1 MDNSAKQS
9 VAFERIIAALLDSEH
24 PFPAVHWHRFSDIS
38 AVDMQSL
45 EKIWQDVQP
54 DRRVALLEDL
64 ETLAESDTLVSFDDL
79 SRFAL
84 NDPDPRAREVALR
97 LLWESEDS
105 SLIHKMME
113 MVDHDS
119 AEKVRAAAATALGQ
133 FVYLGE
139 LEEIPQASL
148 HRIEEKLLSITTSTA
163 EPKLVRRRALEAL
176 GFSSRA
182 ELKQLI
188 MAAYN
193 NNDREWLVSALFAM
207 GRSANSSW
215 IPSVMEMMDADDE
228 DVLLEAVRAAGELE
242 APSARR
248 PLLKIIKSQPEGSEI
263 RMAAI
268 WSLSKIG
275 GEKVRDTFEKLLE
288 ESEDDEELDILD
300 EALENL
306 EFTEGFNKF
315 GMIDYDP
322 ESEEAVLANTEAD
335 RWIENTH
342 DEDDEENESDN
353 DDDDDSESDDE
364 DDERSDS

>member
-1 MDNSAKQS
+1 MDNSAQQS

-38 AVDMQSL
+38 AIDLHNL
-45 EKIWQDVQP
+45 EKIWQDIQP

-79 SRFAL
+79 SKFAL
-84 NDPDPRAREVALR
+84 SDPDPRAREVALR

-105 SLIHKMME
+105 SLIQKMIE
-113 MVDHDS
+113 IVDHDS

-139 LEEIPQASL
+139 LEEIPESSL
-148 HRIEEKLLSITTSTA
+148 HRIEEKLLSITTSTS

-176 GFSSRA
+176 GFSSRP

-193 NNDREWLVSALFAM
+193 NNDREWLVSAIFAM
-207 GRSANSSW
+207 GRSANSNW
-215 IPSVMEMMDADDE
+215 IPSVMEMIDADDE

-242 APSARR
+242 APGARR

-275 GEKVRDTFEKLLE
+275 GEKVRDTFEKLME
-288 ESEDDEELDILD
+288 ESEDEEELDILD

-322 ESEEAVLANTEAD
+322 ESEEAVLANPEAD
-335 RWIENTH
+335 RWVENTE
-342 DEDDEENESDN
+342 DEDDDYDESDG
-353 DDDDDSESDDE
+353 ESDGDVE

>member
-1 MDNSAKQS
+1 MENSPQQS

-38 AVDMQSL
+38 EVDLQSL

-64 ETLAESDTLVSFDDL
+64 ENLADSDTLVSFDDL
-79 SRFAL
+79 SKFAL
-84 NDPDPRAREVALR
+84 SDPDPRAREVALR

-105 SLIHKMME
+105 SLIHKMIE

-139 LEEIPQASL
+139 VEEIPEAAL
-148 HRIEEKLLSITTSTA
+148 HRIEDKLLGIITTTS
-163 EPKLVRRRALEAL
+163 EPKLVRRRALEAM
-176 GFSSRA
+176 GFSSRP
-182 ELKQLI
+182 ELKKLI
-188 MAAYN
+188 MTAYN

-207 GRSANSSW
+207 GRSANTSW

-242 APSARR
+242 APGARR
-248 PLLKIIKSQPEGSEI
+248 PLLKIVKSQPEGSEI

-288 ESEDDEELDILD
+288 ESEDEEELDILD
-300 EALENL
+300 EAMENL

-315 GMIDYDP
+315 GMIDYEP
-322 ESEEAVLANTEAD
+322 EDEEAILANTEAD
-335 RWIENTH
+335 GW
-342 DEDDEENESDN
+342 DEDSDDEDEDGS
-353 DDDDDSESDDE
+353 SDDE
-364 DDERSDS
+364 DDDRTDA